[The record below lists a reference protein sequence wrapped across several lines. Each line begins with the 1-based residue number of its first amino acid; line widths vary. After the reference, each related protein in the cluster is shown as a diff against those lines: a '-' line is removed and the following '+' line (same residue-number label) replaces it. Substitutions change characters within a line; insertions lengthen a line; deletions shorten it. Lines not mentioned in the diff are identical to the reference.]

1 MSILINILCDQ
12 MCCFIL
18 SKKDLTINFTVN
30 IRFLFEF
37 RNNIGTD
44 LEYKSSVKLSRK
56 NSACIFFFNYR
67 KLTPPLHS
75 LAQNRSRCVRIEINL
90 IRLSL
95 YCNKRTYCCKLH
107 RRGAILILA
116 SYFQRI

>member
-12 MCCFIL
+12 ICCFIL

-37 RNNIGTD
+37 SRNNIGTD
-44 LEYKSSVKLSRK
+44 LEYKFGSVKLSRK

-67 KLTPPLHS
+67 KLTPPPHR
-75 LAQNRSRCVRIEINL
+75 LA
-90 IRLSL
+90 
-95 YCNKRTYCCKLH
+95 
-107 RRGAILILA
+107 
-116 SYFQRI
+116 